1 MSIGLRWADEQ
12 HAAALEEAWMQRFLL
27 EGLSFDDVLLVP
39 GFAEVLP
46 DQVEVSTRLTRRIKL
61 GIPILSAAMDTVTE
75 ARLAIALAQEGGLG
89 VIHRNMPV
97 ERQVEEVDK
106 VKRSESG
113 MIVDPITLP
122 PDAPVQ
128 RALDLMARFRISGV
142 PITLPDGTLV
152 GILTNRDL
160 RFVSDATLPVSD
172 YMTAENL
179 VTVPEHIGLEA
190 ATEHLH
196 RHRIEKL
203 LVVDDDFRLRGLIT
217 VKDIQ
222 KVIDFPSAC
231 KDELGRLRVGAAIG
245 TGDAGMERAE
255 ALLVAKVDAL
265 FIDTAHGF
273 SKPVV
278 EMLDR
283 LRREFGND
291 IQVVAGNVGTADG
304 AKALIDHG
312 ADAIKVGMGPGSI
325 CTTRVISGAGMA
337 QITAVATCSE
347 VAADF
352 GVPVIADGGIKYSG
366 DCTKAIAAGA
376 DSVMLGSL
384 FAGCEESPGETV
396 LFEGRT
402 YKEYRG
408 MGSLAA
414 LRAGSDRYPKQS
426 GDGHVPEGIE
436 GRVPYKGHLATL
448 IFHLVGGI
456 RAGMGYCGVS
466 TIESL
471 RTETR
476 FARISPAGLR
486 ESHPHDVIITKEAPN
501 YQLR

>member
-12 HAAALEEAWMQRFLL
+12 AAAAVAEAWQQRFLL

-46 DQVEVSTRLTRRIKL
+46 DQVEVSTHLTRSIKL
-61 GIPILSAAMDTVTE
+61 GIPVLSAAMDTVTE
-75 ARLAIALAQEGGLG
+75 ARLAIALAREGGIG
-89 VIHRNMPV
+89 VIHRNMSI

-113 MIVDPITLP
+113 MVVDPFTLP
-122 PDAPVQ
+122 PTATVQ
-128 RALDLMARFRISGV
+128 EALDLMAHYKVSGV
-142 PITLPDGTLV
+142 PITLSDGTLQ

-160 RFVSDATLPVSD
+160 RFVTDTSHPVSQ
-172 YMTAENL
+172 YMTSENL
-179 VTVPEHIGLEA
+179 VTVPEHIGLDEA
-190 ATEHLH
+190 AAHLH

-203 LVVDDDFRLRGLIT
+203 LVVDGNYKLRGLIT

-222 KVIDFPSAC
+222 KVIDFPHAC

-245 TGDAGMERAE
+245 TGDQAIERAE
-255 ALLVAKVDAL
+255 ALLAAKCDAL

-273 SKPVV
+273 SKPVLDT
-278 EMLDR
+278 LDR
-283 LRREFGND
+283 LRRDFGPAVQ
-291 IQVVAGNVGTADG
+291 IVAGNVGTADG
-304 AKALIDHG
+304 TQALIDHG
-312 ADAIKVGMGPGSI
+312 ADAVKVGMGPGSI

-337 QITAVATCSE
+337 QITAIAQCAS
-347 VAADF
+347 AA
-352 GVPVIADGGIKYSG
+352 GSVPVIADGGIKYSG

-376 DSVMLGSL
+376 HAVMIGNLL
-384 FAGCEESPGETV
+384 AGTEESPGETV

-408 MGSLAA
+408 MGSLGAMK
-414 LRAGSDRYPKQS
+414 AGSDRYPKQA
-426 GDGHVPEGIE
+426 GDELVPEGIE
-436 GRVPYKGHLATL
+436 GRVPYKGKLQTL
-448 IFHLVGGI
+448 VFHLVGGI
-456 RAGMGYCGVS
+456 RAGMGYCGVR
-466 TIESL
+466 TIEEL
-471 RTETR
+471 RTQTR